1 MTFFDITRQKRV
13 ESEVREM
20 NRLVEAERARL
31 EEVLE
36 HMQTAVLLAEASSGR
51 ILTAN
56 QRLREILQEEFTL
69 DAPLDA
75 NALASS
81 AFHLDGTPYAPD
93 QWPFTRAARD
103 GEVVRDEAM
112 AFTRRDGERVT
123 LLVSAAPL
131 SSSGDDPDTVIMAMT
146 DISERRK
153 MEEELQVAKEA
164 AERAN
169 LAQVA
174 FMATVSHELRT
185 PLNSILGYADLLLLT
200 GKIGEPETEKLERI
214 KVASRHLAM
223 MIEEI
228 LVFER
233 LEEGDVAFRMGA
245 VDACDVAREA
255 AALVEPAVL
264 DKGLVLHLD
273 LLREGIELMTDG
285 GKVHQVLVN
294 LMGNAIRFTDE
305 GEIRLSLRTEGYRVL
320 FKVRDAGIGIAPE
333 SRERIF
339 DRFWQ
344 GGEEGSMRRGGG
356 VGIGL
361 SVARRLSRLLGGDV
375 EVESELGRGSTFTLW
390 LPMSAPLD

>member
-233 LEEGDVAFRMGA
+233 LEEGDVSSRTGA

-255 AALVEPAVL
+255 AALVEPAAL
-264 DKGLVLHLD
+264 DQGLVLHLD
-273 LLREGIELMTDG
+273 LPEEGIELMTDG
-285 GKVHQVLVN
+285 GKVRQVLVN